1 MPPRRNV
8 NSNDVPIETLIANAI
23 NTAIAGL
30 VPNLLQQL
38 QQNNNNVQPP
48 GENNNGNNN
57 APLTILDW
65 LERFRK
71 EKPKSF
77 STAATPVEA
86 ENWIAHIEKLFEVMG
101 VGDVFKVRLASYKL
115 EDDAHRWWKTLK
127 EARGGDQY
135 AATLPW
141 AEFRTLFY
149 QQYFTDADRSEYL
162 REYASIRQGDDEH
175 IMEFKARFSRLVNF
189 LGPAAGTPQQQTEN
203 FKWAVC
209 DRDRKFILNLRFT
222 DITEVVDAV
231 KNLNNEKKQREKDRK
246 RSRENDQDN
255 SDNQGGNEQS
265 QDREDRSDRYYN
277 NKLRSGRNRY
287 QNRRPA
293 QNQMQQSDA
302 PGAQPHNQQN
312 LNQNRADIPP
322 CTHCGKRHGGACRL
336 AEGRCFRCGDSDHL
350 IKDCPRPEQ
359 RANTGGNTKTTRGG

>member
-8 NSNDVPIETLIANAI
+8 NNNDVPIETLIANAV

-38 QQNNNNVQPP
+38 QQNNNNVQPR
-48 GENNNGNNN
+48 GNNNGNNN
-57 APLTILDW
+57 DPVTILDW
-65 LERFRK
+65 LEHFRK
-71 EKPKSF
+71 EKPKLC

-101 VGDVFKVRLASYKL
+101 VGDAFKVKLASYKL

-149 QQYFTDADRSEYL
+149 QQYFTNADRSEYL
-162 REYASIRQGDDEH
+162 REYASIRQGDDEP

-203 FKWAVC
+203 FKWAIC
-209 DRDRKFILNLRFT
+209 DQDRKFILNLRFT
-222 DITEVVDAV
+222 DITEVVNAV
-231 KNLNNEKKQREKDRK
+231 KNLNNEKKQREKK
-246 RSRENDQDN
+246 
-255 SDNQGGNEQS
+255 SDGWHKS
-265 QDREDRSDRYYN
+265 
-277 NKLRSGRNRY
+277 RSGRNRY
-287 QNRRPA
+287 ENRRPA
-293 QNQMQQSDA
+293 QNQTQQSEA

-312 LNQNRADIPP
+312 PNQNRADIPP

-336 AEGRCFRCGDSDHL
+336 AEGRCFRCGDDNHL
-350 IKDCPRPEQ
+350 IKDCPRPEK
-359 RANTGGNTKTTRGG
+359 RANTGAANVPGTLFGDVHIGVHDAYAL